1 MKANPTSQAGERTQE
16 NDSFPIDIMVKSFGN
31 WALGYG
37 WVTVNIGGNDVTG
50 LALYARHTGRNG
62 EQKDPMRRVVANVKE
77 ATCWLLDTVK
87 VPAKYSGRLMAAAM
101 NAGDFGDIC
110 KNHPQIA
117 TAIPQPFH
125 HPDGAVTY
133 QSPEETRKLR
143 EYWDAKERLIAA
155 APDLLR
161 IVKML
166 KEWKDL
172 GAEQIYFGTLM
183 PSEDADSTEDL
194 EDAVNS
200 ALAKVKGK

>member
-1 MKANPTSQAGERTQE
+1 MSKNLTSQAGKRTQE

-77 ATCWLLDTVK
+77 ATNWLLDTVK

-110 KNHPQIA
+110 KNDPRIA
-117 TAIPQPFH
+117 TATPKEATYF
-125 HPDGAVTY
+125 DGVPVAGSAELKRMKAQRDEALRTLALARDYVDDISLT
-133 QSPEETRKLR
+133 SDGVISRKAIVR
-143 EYWDAKERLIAA
+143 MI
-155 APDLLR
+155 DLLIPAR
-161 IVKML
+161 
-166 KEWKDL
+166 
-172 GAEQIYFGTLM
+172 Q
-183 PSEDADSTEDL
+183 
-194 EDAVNS
+194 
-200 ALAKVKGK
+200 